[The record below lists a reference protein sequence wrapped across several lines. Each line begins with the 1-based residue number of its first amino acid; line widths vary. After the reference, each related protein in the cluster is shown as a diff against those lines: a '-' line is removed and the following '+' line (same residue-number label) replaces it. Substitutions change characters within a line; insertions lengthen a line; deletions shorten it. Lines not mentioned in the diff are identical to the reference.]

1 MTSLTERIP
10 LDEITAQARQV
21 RFGRTLLNLIAFTL
35 IMTGKSAGL
44 LWLSVV
50 WCCLA
55 VREGWREVHPPKPK
69 VSDGSGRA
77 G

>member
-21 RFGRTLLNLIAFTL
+21 RFGRTLLNIIAFTL
-35 IMTGKSAGL
+35 IMIGKSAGL
-44 LWLSVV
+44 LWLTVV
-50 WCCLA
+50 WSCLA
-55 VREGWREVHPPKPK
+55 VREGWREVHPPK
-69 VSDGSGRA
+69 VSDGSGRP

>member
-21 RFGRTLLNLIAFTL
+21 RFGRTVLNLIALVFIL
-35 IMTGKSAGL
+35 IGRSVGFA
-44 LWLSVV
+44 WLAVV

-55 VREGWREVHPPKPK
+55 VRVGFREVHPK
-69 VSDGSGRA
+69 VTSGSGQP